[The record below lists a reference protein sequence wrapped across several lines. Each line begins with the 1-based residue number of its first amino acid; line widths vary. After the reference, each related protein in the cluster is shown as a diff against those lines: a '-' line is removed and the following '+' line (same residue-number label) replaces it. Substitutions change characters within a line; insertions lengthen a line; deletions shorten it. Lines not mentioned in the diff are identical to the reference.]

1 VSVRVGGGYSAQTQ
15 QTDLARSLDREHAL
29 VMGHSRVKLVAAMRQ
44 SVCQLLAMQIKSA
57 QSNMYGDVVGL
68 RREWC

>member
-29 VMGHSRVKLVAAMRQ
+29 VMGHSMLRTVATMRRYVSQ
-44 SVCQLLAMQIKSA
+44 VLAMQTKSA
-57 QSNMYGDVVGL
+57 QSSMYGDVVGL